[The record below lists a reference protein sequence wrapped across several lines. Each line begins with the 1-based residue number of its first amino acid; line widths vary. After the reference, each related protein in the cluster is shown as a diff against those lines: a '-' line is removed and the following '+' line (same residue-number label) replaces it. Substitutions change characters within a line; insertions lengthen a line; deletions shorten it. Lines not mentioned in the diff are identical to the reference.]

1 MLLSLAFVTHP
12 PQFVSSAR
20 YINFGAFCM
29 QVLVFSRDMARRDGD
44 EELAEENEGSIE
56 VIGGIM
62 EFLTFGLLLSFGGV
76 AIKKAVV
83 KAQST
88 DLSDLRAKVK
98 GRTSDVASTISSRA
112 RDLCGRIMD
121 AVSKRSKDGDRGPSF
136 SVELSSIRTAAGGA
150 LANPARSDATPSSSL
165 SSSPRQATP
174 VLPKGWAER
183 STAEGKRFYFNKTTN
198 VTTWSHPAIN
208 GSCR

>member
-1 MLLSLAFVTHP
+1 
-12 PQFVSSAR
+12 
-20 YINFGAFCM
+20 M

-62 EFLTFGLLLSFGGV
+62 EFLTFGLILSFGGV
-76 AIKKAVV
+76 AIKQAVI

-88 DLSDLRAKVK
+88 DLSDLRAKAK
-98 GRTSDVASTISSRA
+98 GRTSDMASTISSRA
-112 RDLCGRIMD
+112 SDLSGRIMD

-150 LANPARSDATPSSSL
+150 LANPMRSSDATISSASASL
-165 SSSPRQATP
+165 PRQATP
-174 VLPKGWAER
+174 ALPKGWAER
-183 STAEGKRFYFNKTTN
+183 LTAEGKRFYFNETTN
-198 VTTWSHPAIN
+198 ASSWSHPAIVTKAAAD
-208 GSCR
+208 GKC

>member
-1 MLLSLAFVTHP
+1 
-12 PQFVSSAR
+12 
-20 YINFGAFCM
+20 M

-56 VIGGIM
+56 VIGGVM
-62 EFLTFGLLLSFGGV
+62 EFLTFALFLSFGGV

-150 LANPARSDATPSSSL
+150 LANPMRRGVTISSASASL
-165 SSSPRQATP
+165 PRQATP
-174 VLPKGWAER
+174 ALPKGWAER
-183 STAEGKRFYFNKTTN
+183 LTAEGKRFYFNETTN
-198 VTTWSHPAIN
+198 ASSWSHPATQAPAADTK
-208 GSCR
+208 C